1 MFSRLG
7 RFRGEK
13 AAWLIS
19 KQLRRSHSAGG
30 ITSANKQMKVGTIL
44 NTELFTISVFL

>member
-7 RFRGEK
+7 RFGGEK

-19 KQLRRSHSAGG
+19 KQLRRSHGAGG
-30 ITSANKQMKVGTIL
+30 IISANRQMKVGSML
-44 NTELFTISVFL
+44 NAELFTISVFL